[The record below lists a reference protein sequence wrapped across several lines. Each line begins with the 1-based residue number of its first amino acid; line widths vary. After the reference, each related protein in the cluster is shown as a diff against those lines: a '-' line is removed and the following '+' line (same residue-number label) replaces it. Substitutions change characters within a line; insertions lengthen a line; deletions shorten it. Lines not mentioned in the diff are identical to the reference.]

1 MKILEIDRVLG
12 EQEALL
18 KRGLRA
24 SRIMPRLLNSCE
36 PISARYIALRKL
48 RELGVEEVAIN
59 PDGRRADHPYPP
71 EVLAVMRIAS
81 RYLNQSG
88 HGWFPAVQRDDRGR
102 KAYVYLFNR
111 YYAVVPYGGWPS
123 LLPDP
128 DLDLGGLKAYS
139 IDLFIQYLDA
149 CKRYSRGVFGWMY
162 GEETVKAVIDELESA
177 EEEVRRSEFVIPL
190 EGFRRECGCGC
201 WIVLDEELR
210 SRGIKFVN
218 PLVFR
223 TVADWVERA
232 VGKPLYCVISEAEAE
247 RLRRELSKEWEED
260 EARKALWKKIVE
272 KGRIYD
278 DLVRVSLPDLEALLE
293 FEQVSTEEPEKIL
306 GAIRDLCDPDE
317 IYLYRRE
324 DRYPTYL
331 GAGASIHYP
340 LKVLY
345 LVRSLRDR
353 GFRGAR
359 IYRRCARILEVSRQP
374 PSLLV
379 CLGEVIYIYDFGGW
393 LILVKPRKDLK
404 VEYPCEARLE
414 EGSIVIVDRE
424 ALEDAL
430 SHP

>member
-1 MKILEIDRVLG
+1 LKVLGIDRVLRG
-12 EQEALL
+12 QEALL
-18 KRGLRA
+18 KRGIRA
-24 SRIMPRLLNSCE
+24 SMIMPRLLNSCE
-36 PISARYIALRKL
+36 PISARCIALRKL
-48 RELGVEEVAIN
+48 KELGIEEVAIS

-81 RYLNQSG
+81 RYLNQRG
-88 HGWFPAVQRDDRGR
+88 HRWFPAVQRDDRGR
-102 KAYVYLFNR
+102 KAYVYLFNQ
-111 YYAVVPYGGWPS
+111 YHAVVPYVEWPS

-128 DLDLGGLKAYS
+128 DIRGLKAYS
-139 IDLFIQYLDA
+139 TDLFIRYLDA
-149 CKRYSRGVFGWMY
+149 CERYCREVYGWMY
-162 GEETVKAVIDELESA
+162 GEDVLKWAVEDLESVKDK
-177 EEEVRRSEFVIPL
+177 VRRSRIIIPL
-190 EGFRRECGCGC
+190 EDFRRKWGHGF
-201 WIVLDEELR
+201 WVILDEELR
-210 SRGIKFVN
+210 SRGVKFVS
-218 PLVFR
+218 LLMFQTMV
-223 TVADWVERA
+223 DWVGRA
-232 VGKPLYCVISEAEAE
+232 GNKRFYCVISEAEAE
-247 RLRRELSKEWEED
+247 RLKRELSGKWREGKGV
-260 EARKALWKKIVE
+260 KALWRKVAE
-272 KGRIYD
+272 RGRICD
-278 DLVRVSLPDLEALLE
+278 NLVRVSLSDLKALLE
-293 FEQVSTEEPEKIL
+293 FEQVSTEESERIL

-359 IYRRCARILEVSRQP
+359 IYRRCARILGVSRQP

-379 CLGEVIYIYDFGGW
+379 CLGEVIHICDFGGW
-393 LILVKPRKDLK
+393 RILVKPRKDLK